1 MGIYYL
7 YYINLKI
14 KAFQEDT
21 LMMTQYNRR
30 NNNRLPRCS
39 ESEEPE
45 AVDPIE
51 TDAWVL
57 YITGF

>member
-1 MGIYYL
+1 
-7 YYINLKI
+7 
-14 KAFQEDT
+14 
-21 LMMTQYNRR
+21 MMTQYNRR

-39 ESEEPE
+39 ESDEPE
-45 AVDPIE
+45 TVDPIE